1 MTNQHNIHQQTPQ
14 PEYPREEHLYAV
26 IMAGGLGSR
35 LWPLSRRKMPK
46 QFLDFFGDGSM
57 IAKTVAR
64 LDGIIKPENIL
75 IITNKSGKVLTKKQL
90 PHIPMRN
97 IIVEPAGR
105 NTAPCIALA
114 TVYIK
119 KRCPDAIA
127 CVLPAD
133 HLISDVKLFQ
143 QTLRAAI
150 ETAARTEALV
160 TIGIKPDRPETGYG
174 YIQVNQEHTDLTT
187 SIKVR
192 FGINAHKVKTFAEK
206 PDLDTAKQFLQSG
219 DFLWNSGVFVWRVD
233 SIIKEYRRY
242 LPQIYFDMQNI
253 LQAIGTRKE
262 KRVIEN
268 FYSWVHPISIDYGVM
283 EKAESVYVLEGDFG
297 WSDAGSWDEIFRH
310 LTHEHI
316 MDESIVLNEAQNVF
330 AIRPKGKS
338 IAVVG
343 IDDVLVIDTKDALL
357 ICKRGRSQEVKTVV
371 DALKRRQLEEFM

>member
-1 MTNQHNIHQQTPQ
+1 
-14 PEYPREEHLYAV
+14 
-26 IMAGGLGSR
+26 
-35 LWPLSRRKMPK
+35 
-46 QFLDFFGDGSM
+46 
-57 IAKTVAR
+57 
-64 LDGIIKPENIL
+64 
-75 IITNKSGKVLTKKQL
+75 
-90 PHIPMRN
+90 
-97 IIVEPAGR
+97 
-105 NTAPCIALA
+105 
-114 TVYIK
+114 
-119 KRCPDAIA
+119 
-127 CVLPAD
+127 
-133 HLISDVKLFQ
+133 
-143 QTLRAAI
+143 
-150 ETAARTEALV
+150 
-160 TIGIKPDRPETGYG
+160 
-174 YIQVNQEHTDLTT
+174 
-187 SIKVR
+187 
-192 FGINAHKVKTFAEK
+192 
-206 PDLDTAKQFLQSG
+206 LDTAKQFLQSG